1 MNNVKNENLFYHNPL
16 IFEDIELNISGLF
29 LFSELIIKLID
40 IVKYKFNVELPIKNL
55 YGCINSKWNGGRL
68 ILNRNRSKYSSK
80 DIEKEFLLLRNYNIC
95 PTITFTNNLILE
107 EDLYSIKENE
117 ILKLLDNCSGKV
129 ILSSKLLEKYIR
141 SNFSNIE
148 IVASV
153 LKITMEDGKNNLAY
167 YKNLETNYNSYVVH
181 PDDNFNNNLLS
192 QLNTDKAEILLN
204 ERCYYNCK
212 NRKLHYQSIDR
223 EQISQSEGRFQDERF
238 LERCNA
244 IPEKKQFNSNKRNIC
259 ISLSEYESF
268 YKMGFRKFKI
278 QGRTNNLYLFFFDL
292 LRYSI
297 DSDISISL
305 IYPIICEYIDEFLK
319 RRV

>member
-1 MNNVKNENLFYHNPL
+1 ME
-16 IFEDIELNISGLF
+16 
-29 LFSELIIKLID
+29 
-40 IVKYKFNVELPIKNL
+40 
-55 YGCINSKWNGGRL
+55 
-68 ILNRNRSKYSSK
+68 
-80 DIEKEFLLLRNYNIC
+80 
-95 PTITFTNNLILE
+95 TNNLYIW
-107 EDLYSIKENE
+107 SIKNIKSNRISIHAAQVAFFIMVSFFPFLMFLFTLLGFSKFDANS